1 MVAAGYRFTAPNS
14 FANPAVTL
22 ARGLTESFSSIAPG
36 NVPAFILALLAGAFS
51 AGALWNRQ
59 DQSAKLPAAWI
70 SGRQR
75 ATSAARNCR

>member
-1 MVAAGYRFTAPNS
+1 MVAAGYGFTAPTS

-22 ARGLTESFSSIAPG
+22 ARGPTHSFSDIAPG
-36 NVPAFILALLAGAFS
+36 DVPTCILAQLAGVFS
-51 AGALWNRQ
+51 ARAFRNRQ